1 MYILSKSQCRTETQ
15 KEDQVWERDDEG
27 DCGHTEFVIG
37 KNKSNSNSILD
48 LFLLLQLLYS
58 IALLLLLEHH

>member
-48 LFLLLQLLYS
+48 LFLLL
-58 IALLLLLEHH
+58 